1 MGAII
6 VGFSA
11 KRQASNLLLLLL
23 YSASMEG
30 GKKTPEERFRE
41 LGFEFIPPKPSI
53 GLYKAVVPYGNL
65 VYTSGQVAVKQDHS
79 VMTGKVGAEVDLAG
93 GQAAARQCAI
103 TMLSA
108 LQVDPLHVYQLT
120 L

>member
-1 MGAII
+1 
-6 VGFSA
+6 
-11 KRQASNLLLLLL
+11 
-23 YSASMEG
+23 MEG

-93 GQAAARQCAI
+93 GQAAARQCAV